1 MIVMR
6 RKRRNRITVVQL
18 LLKTLQV
25 ILLVVGILVFISAI
39 SLSDNTFI
47 DIFIGSS
54 IIIISALFTKIKGLE
69 DD

>member
-1 MIVMR
+1 MR

>member
-1 MIVMR
+1 VMR